1 MNRHIWQLLST
12 SAAGGVCVCT
22 CACVC
27 VCEPLAQPPGL
38 AAKPLPNQCR
48 GPGWPSNSLSLMKN
62 KPLKRHDCL
71 RMRGKGTI
79 PRTFHPP
86 QGADPKGGCR
96 GRAGQAGVVPHEC
109 PCTPRSPCHGC
120 VGCVGRVCCRHN
132 TRKPLQ
138 KKPPRW
144 WLHPPVRAAWVPGSP
159 SAEQGDPHC
168 RHPKALHL
176 WGELGAGCQVALG
189 TISC

>member
-27 VCEPLAQPPGL
+27 VCEPPAQPPGL

-79 PRTFHPP
+79 PRTLHPP

-109 PCTPRSPCHGC
+109 PCTPH
-120 VGCVGRVCCRHN
+120 
-132 TRKPLQ
+132 
-138 KKPPRW
+138 PRAMGALGAW
-144 WLHPPVRAAWVPGSP
+144 EGFAAGTIRGSP
-159 SAEQGDPHC
+159 RRRNPLGGGSIPLCGQPGCQA
-168 RHPKALHL
+168 HPQHSKGTPTA
-176 WGELGAGCQVALG
+176 GTPKPCTYGAGWGLDAKWPWG
-189 TISC
+189 P